1 VKAVALLLAAS
12 VVIAA
17 GCGGGK
23 KSSATPGTPYAT
35 TAPAAGTTTNAA
47 PGFTSTKNCAELLG
61 LAAKFAQALGA
72 TGNANTTVTDQ
83 AKAFEAMANAA
94 PSEIRTD
101 FKLVASAFNAYA
113 QAFVKAGI
121 KAGQQ
126 PTQAQMAQVVAAA
139 KAFSGPKLRAA
150 ETHLTAWGRKN
161 CGYKP

>member
-1 VKAVALLLAAS
+1 M
-12 VVIAA
+12 
-17 GCGGGK
+17 
-23 KSSATPGTPYAT
+23 
-35 TAPAAGTTTNAA
+35 
-47 PGFTSTKNCAELLG
+47 LG
-61 LAAKFAQALGA
+61 LAAKFAQALGT

-94 PSEIRTD
+94 PSEIKTD

-113 QAFVKAGI
+113 QAWVKAGI

-126 PTQAQMAQVVAAA
+126 PTQAQMAQLAGAA